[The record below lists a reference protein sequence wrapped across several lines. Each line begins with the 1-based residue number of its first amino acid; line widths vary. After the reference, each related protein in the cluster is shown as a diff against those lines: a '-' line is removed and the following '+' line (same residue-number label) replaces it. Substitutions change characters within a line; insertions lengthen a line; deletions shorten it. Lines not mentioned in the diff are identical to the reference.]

1 MFQFANKSAL
11 ILLFGIPVLAIFF
24 LLVEKKKQAI
34 LKRFGEIEL
43 IQKLMRS
50 RSKGFLILRRTLFVL
65 GYGFLVLAL
74 ARPQLGTRL
83 EEVKREGIDLVV
95 AIDVSRSM
103 LAEDVA
109 PNRIAKAK
117 LELKTLIERLRGDRI
132 GIVAFAGDAFLA
144 CPLTTDYSAALMILD
159 ALDIGVIPEQG
170 TAIARAIEIG
180 QKAFTENNQRQHV
193 ILLLTDGEDHQGKPI
208 DAAEAANE
216 KGILIYTVGI
226 GSPGGVPIPIYNE
239 SGLKTGL
246 LKDREGNVVTTKL
259 DEMTLQRV
267 ALATDAKYFPARPGA
282 AELDEILDEIAGME
296 KSEIESK
303 IFTNYEER
311 YHWALI
317 PAMILIVLSSALPE
331 RKPKISARK
340 SWWE

>member
-1 MFQFANKSAL
+1 MLQFANKSAF
-11 ILLFGIPVLAIFF
+11 ILLAGIPVLAIFF
-24 LLVEKKKQAI
+24 LLVERKKQAI

-50 RSKGFLILRRTLFVL
+50 RSKGFLVLRRTMFIL

-74 ARPQLGTRL
+74 ARPQLGTKL

-95 AIDVSRSM
+95 AIDLSRSM

-132 GIVAFAGDAFLA
+132 GIVGFAGDAFLA

-159 ALDIGVIPEQG
+159 ALDVGVIPEQG

-180 QKAFTENNQRQHV
+180 QKAFTQENQRQHV
-193 ILLLTDGEDHQGKPI
+193 ILLLTDGEDHVGKPVE
-208 DAAEAANE
+208 AAEAAAE
-216 KGILIYTVGI
+216 KGTIIYTVGI
-226 GSPGGVPIPIYNE
+226 GSQSGVPIPLYKN
-239 SGLKTGL
+239 GMKTGL
-246 LKDREGNVVTTKL
+246 LRDRQGNIVTTKL
-259 DEMTLQRV
+259 DEMTLQRI
-267 ALATDAKYFPARPGA
+267 ALATEGKYFPARPGA
-282 AELDEILDEIAGME
+282 AELDAILNEIAGME

-317 PAMILIVLSSALPE
+317 PALILIILSSALPE
-331 RKPKISARK
+331 RKPKIAARK
-340 SWWE
+340 PWWA